1 MPGGDGQLGRADVI
15 TGGRL
20 RVSRASTLGT
30 GARDHPPC
38 SRQRIRRLTEVLMT
52 AGHEPVYSVTPLAER
67 QGTPGEPFRGT
78 KAPPGRSADE
88 LACDGILFGELD
100 GGDLDVAGL

>member
-1 MPGGDGQLGRADVI
+1 
-15 TGGRL
+15 
-20 RVSRASTLGT
+20 
-30 GARDHPPC
+30 
-38 SRQRIRRLTEVLMT
+38 MT

-67 QGTPGEPFRGT
+67 QATLDELFRG
-78 KAPPGRSADE
+78 KMAQPIRSADD